1 MTNDPLDA
9 MMARWNHI
17 QGSLFPWQR
26 EEVDPITEALGR
38 LVTTLDV
45 IGLEAFVP
53 EPPRGPGRPPE
64 DRRAVTRAFAA
75 KAMLGVPTT
84 NALIE
89 RLAVGK
95 SLRRILGWE
104 RRSQVPSEAT
114 FSRAFAEFAQDDL
127 PDRMHAALI
136 ARTLGGRIVGVIAR
150 DATEIEAREKPA
162 KKETNDKNDD
172 PPPDSAAPPRKRG
185 RPRKDEDR
193 PKPEPTR
200 LERQTTQSL
209 GQMLAELPTACDVGA
224 ARRTARATR
233 KPGTGYK
240 LHLDVACGQIP
251 VSCVLTSASVHD
263 SQVAIPLM
271 TMTSARIAYLYDL
284 MDAAYDAAAIH
295 DHGQALGHRPI
306 IDRNFRAQHEAKA
319 EWAREVERMKLIR
332 MPDPDD
338 VIFDFRTMAEQIN
351 ARLKDEFEV
360 RPCAR
365 RHQGQ
370 MPPRVRPGRAHG
382 RSNTP
387 RHEIQAGAD
396 LSPRQP
402 ALGRSHKFTALT
414 EFARARRITIP
425 APATSRCGSLST
437 PTRLTFETARTNHN
451 YVEVTYE
458 LDAKRFYDVQRIVRI
473 IFGSQS

>member
-9 MMARWNHI
+9 MKARWNHI
-17 QGSLFPWQR
+17 QGSLFPWLR

-64 DRRAVTRAFAA
+64 DRRALARAFVA

-89 RLAVGK
+89 RLAVDK

-114 FSRAFAEFAQDDL
+114 FSRAFAEFARGDL
-127 PDRMHAALI
+127 PDKMHAALI

-185 RPRKDEDR
+185 RPRKDEQR

-200 LERQTTQSL
+200 LERQTTQNL
-209 GQMLAELPTACDVGA
+209 DQMLAELPTACDVGCKKNSKGYKE
-224 ARRTARATR
+224 TWN
-233 KPGTGYK
+233 GYK

-295 DHGQALGHRPI
+295 DHGKALGHMPI
-306 IDRNFRAQHEAKA
+306 IDRNFRAQREAKA
-319 EWAREVERMKLIR
+319 EWAREVERMKLIH

-338 VIFDFRTMAEQIN
+338 VIFDFRTMAERIN
-351 ARLKDEFEV
+351 ARLKDEFG
-360 RPCAR
+360 AR
-365 RHQGQ
+365 FV
-370 MPPRVRPGRAHG
+370 RVR
-382 RSNTP
+382 
-387 RHEIQAGAD
+387 GAIKVKCHLVFGLVALTVD
-396 LSPRQP
+396 QILRVTKFRP
-402 ALGRSHKFTALT
+402 ALT
-414 EFARARRITIP
+414 
-425 APATSRCGSLST
+425 
-437 PTRLTFETARTNHN
+437 
-451 YVEVTYE
+451 
-458 LDAKRFYDVQRIVRI
+458 
-473 IFGSQS
+473 